1 MTMTRYREILRLHS
15 LGNPIGEIAAAAGCH
30 RNTVGRAIERAEAA
44 GLEWPLPEELGDG
57 QIARLLYP
65 GKYGK
70 HGEYAEPDYE
80 RVHRELKRKGVT
92 RSLLYCEYR
101 DACKAAGKE
110 ACSITTF
117 NHGYAEWAAR
127 KSVVMH
133 IERRPGQKLEV
144 DWAGTTMH
152 LVDRDTG
159 ELVDVYVFVACLPFS
174 GKLYAEGFLSMDSEC
189 WLAAHVRALDFFGG
203 VPEELVPDNCR
214 TAVTRH
220 TRDELL
226 VNRAYADLASYYGCS
241 VVPARV
247 RRPRDKANVE
257 AGVGIVTRRAIA
269 ALRDRTFFTLA
280 ELNAALQA
288 KVAEINDAMFSRKPG
303 SRSSV
308 FDAQERDS
316 LAPLPA
322 VPFQVCSWER
332 VTVRSD
338 YHVCVRGG
346 FYSVPF
352 EYIGKVVDVRVADT
366 AVEVFYDDA
375 RIASHPRLYDA
386 HSYSTKRD
394 HMPQSHVGYLEWNA
408 EGLAK
413 RASDVGPACERVMAA
428 VLSAQGTRK
437 QAIGQGKSL
446 LSLARRYGPAV
457 LESACAQVAD
467 MGLSRASV
475 AAVESLCRAARKA
488 DGDAEDTGEH
498 AILRGEEYYREKS
511 GHHGEPRPDGD
522 GTEESG
528 E

>member
-15 LGNPIGEIAAAAGCH
+15 LGDPIGEIAAAAGCH
-30 RNTVGRAIERAEAA
+30 RNTAKRVIERAGAA
-44 GLEWPLPEELGDG
+44 GLEWPLPDELGDG
-57 QIARLLYP
+57 QLARILYP
-65 GKYGK
+65 DKYGK
-70 HGEYAEPDYE
+70 HGDYVEPDYDW
-80 RVHRELKRKGVT
+80 VHRELKRKGVT

-101 DACKAAGKE
+101 DACKAAGDE

-117 NHGYAEWAAR
+117 NQGYADWAAR

-133 IERRPGQKLEV
+133 IERRPGQKMEV
-144 DWAGTTMH
+144 DWAGSAMS

-159 ELVDVYVFVACLPFS
+159 ELVDVYVFVACMPFS
-174 GKLYAEGFLSMDSEC
+174 GKLYAEGFLGMDSEC
-189 WLAAHVRALDFFGG
+189 WLAAHVRALDFYGG

-214 TAVTRH
+214 IAVTKH

-226 VNRAYADLASYYGCS
+226 VNRAYADLAAYYGCAI
-241 VVPARV
+241 VPARV

-288 KVAEINDAMFSRKPG
+288 KAAEINEAPFTRKPG

-322 VPFQVCSWER
+322 APFQVCSWER

-338 YHVCVRGG
+338 YHVFVRDG

-366 AVEVFYDDA
+366 AVEVFFDDV

-386 HSYSTKRD
+386 YAHSTKRD
-394 HMPQSHVGYLEWNA
+394 HMPQNHVGYLEWDA
-408 EGLAK
+408 DGLARK
-413 RASDVGPACERVMAA
+413 AAEVGPACERVMAV
-428 VLSAQGTRK
+428 VLSGQETKK
-437 QAIGQGKSL
+437 QSIGQGKSL
-446 LSLARRYGPAV
+446 LALARRYGNAV
-457 LESACAQVAD
+457 LESACAQMAD
-467 MGLSRASV
+467 VGLSRASA
-475 AAVESLCRAARKA
+475 AAVESLCRAARKSK
-488 DGDAEDTGEH
+488 GDVEDTGEH
-498 AILRGEEYYREKS
+498 AILRGEDYYRKKAES
-511 GHHGEPRPDGD
+511 PAGPEPGD
-522 GTEESG
+522 DEES
-528 E
+528 EE